1 MQVLNGRLVF
11 GCAINCN
18 WAAGTMN
25 AQAVAGAAAATAAPG
40 MPMAAGS
47 EQHQLFVGNLSS
59 DVDDNTLYRAFSPFK
74 SICEARVVK
83 DTDGSSR
90 CYGFVSFRVQADA
103 EQAMVQM
110 NGEWLG
116 KRAIRV
122 NSARNKVSVRCGLCV
137 RHSLTGCCGRPRRMA
152 LAAAAVVAVGWATT
166 GARSRWQRWPHRLS
180 RRIRPCIWVA

>member
-1 MQVLNGRLVF
+1 MAEHAMQVLNGRLVF

-18 WAAGTMN
+18 WAAGSMN
-25 AQAVAGAAAATAAPG
+25 TQAMPGAGAAAAVAPG
-40 MPMAAGS
+40 MPMASGQ
-47 EQHQLFVGNLSS
+47 EMHQLFVGNLSS
-59 DVDDNTLYRAFSPFK
+59 DVDDNALYRAFSPFK

-103 EQAMVQM
+103 EQALVQM

-122 NSARNKVSVRCGLCV
+122 NSARNKVSSVVRAQYCV
-137 RHSLTGCCGRPRRMA
+137 AP
-152 LAAAAVVAVGWATT
+152 
-166 GARSRWQRWPHRLS
+166 SR
-180 RRIRPCIWVA
+180 